1 MQSVVY
7 AARRICIVVMLSVVI
22 GSVIVLNF
30 VMVGV
35 VKLCHFV
42 ESRGAH
48 KSTNTHQKRKELA
61 MLKSYMIVVGA
72 IKSNTSTQVSCLWQ
86 D

>member
-1 MQSVVY
+1 MLSVVY
-7 AARRICIVVMLSVVI
+7 AACRICIIVMLSVVI
-22 GSVIVLNF
+22 VSAIKLSF
-30 VMVGV
+30 VMPGV
-35 VKLCHFV
+35 VMLCHYA

-48 KSTNTHQKRKELA
+48 KSTNTHQKRKELE
-61 MLKSYMIVVGA
+61 MLKSYGIVVGA